1 MTHYGLFATECKK
14 AIKKKDDIYANSN
27 QKQEQIQNK
36 IKKRTNPFQETQML
50 RIT

>member
-14 AIKKKDDIYANSN
+14 VIKKKEGIYANSN

-36 IKKRTNPFQETQML
+36 IKKKQIPFKKPKC
-50 RIT
+50 